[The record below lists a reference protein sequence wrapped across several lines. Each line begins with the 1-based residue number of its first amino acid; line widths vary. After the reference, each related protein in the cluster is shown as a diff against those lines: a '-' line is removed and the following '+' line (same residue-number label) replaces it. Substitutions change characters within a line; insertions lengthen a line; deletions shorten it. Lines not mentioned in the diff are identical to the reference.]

1 MAGSTHASP
10 TADAAGVASPVKART
25 RHVTPWTEAWRRFRR
40 HRLAVVS
47 AIILLSMI
55 FAVAVGPLLW
65 RVQINDIDFTAQ
77 LQGPSWAH
85 PMGTDDL
92 GQDLLARMLYGGRIS
107 LAVGLAA
114 MSVSVVVGTIVGSVA
129 GISRGFVD
137 SALVWLID
145 LFLSLP
151 QLPVLLL
158 LIYLF
163 RDSLKSLVGPQ
174 ISIFILIV
182 AGIGSFRW
190 MTVARLVRAQF
201 FALREKEFVE
211 AARALGAST
220 FRVVV
225 RHILPNALGPVIV
238 AGTIDVAAAIILES
252 TLSFL
257 GLGFPAD
264 IPTWGR
270 ILYDAKDNLDIAP
283 HWALFAGGAIFLAVL
298 TINFIGDGLRDALD
312 PRRIL

>member
-10 TADAAGVASPVKART
+10 TVDASGVATQVKART
-25 RHVTPWTEAWRRFRR
+25 AHVTPWTEAWRRFRR